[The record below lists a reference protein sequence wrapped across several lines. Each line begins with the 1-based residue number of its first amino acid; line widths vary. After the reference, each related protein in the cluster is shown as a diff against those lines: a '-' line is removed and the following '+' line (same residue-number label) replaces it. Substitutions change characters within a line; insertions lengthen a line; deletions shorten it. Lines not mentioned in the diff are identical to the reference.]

1 MAKWI
6 QGTVVDNIHW
16 TENLFSLKIDAD
28 VDNFTAGQFT
38 SLALD
43 IGGKR
48 IARPYSY
55 LSSPGQRPL
64 EFFFYTATDGVLSN
78 ALVNLELG
86 DPVWVK
92 QKSNGFFV
100 LNEVPESE
108 ELWMFGTGTGVAP
121 FFSILNTDEP
131 WIRFKHIILV
141 HAVRTKSDLRYQEL
155 VDSLSHRYSDRFSFQ
170 AFVSRETV
178 AGTIRGRI
186 PIAIEDG
193 QLEEH
198 VGRRLH
204 INKSHIMLCGNP
216 DMVKDS
222 VEVLK
227 SRDFI
232 KNRRRTPGHITIE
245 NYW

>member
-1 MAKWI
+1 M
-6 QGTVVDNIHW
+6 
-16 TENLFSLKIDAD
+16 
-28 VDNFTAGQFT
+28 
-38 SLALD
+38 
-43 IGGKR
+43 
-48 IARPYSY
+48 
-55 LSSPGQRPL
+55 
-64 EFFFYTATDGVLSN
+64 
-78 ALVNLELG
+78 
-86 DPVWVK
+86 
-92 QKSNGFFV
+92 
-100 LNEVPESE
+100 
-108 ELWMFGTGTGVAP
+108 
-121 FFSILNTDEP
+121 
-131 WIRFKHIILV
+131 

-155 VDSLSHRYSDRFSFQ
+155 VDSLSHKYSGRFSFQ

-204 INKSHIMLCGNP
+204 VNKSHIMLCGNP